1 MEQLEP
7 GFYYHV
13 YNHANGNEIL
23 FHNDDNFQ
31 YFLKKYSLYI
41 SAIADTLAYCLMPN
55 HFHFLIKIKNEE
67 DIIKTFPKFQSL
79 EKLKQS
85 NFLSKQF
92 SNLFSS
98 YTQSYNKMYKRKG
111 SLFIKNFQRKRI
123 TSEQYLKQA
132 ITYIHLNPLHHDFV
146 KNPERWRYS
155 SYSIFLKSKPTNL
168 NRNEVIEL
176 FDDLN
181 NFIAYHNKKTVDIYA
196 QKMVLDF

>member
-1 MEQLEP
+1 MEPLEP

-23 FHNDDNFQ
+23 FNNDNNFQ
-31 YFLKKYSLYI
+31 YFLKKYNLHI
-41 SAIADTLAYCLMPN
+41 AAIADTLAYCLMPN

-146 KNPERWRYS
+146 KNPERWKYS
-155 SYSIFLKSKPTNL
+155 SYSTFLKSKPTNL
-168 NRNEVIEL
+168 NRNEVIDL
-176 FDDLN
+176 FKDLN
-181 NFIAYHNKKTVDIYA
+181 NFIAYHTIKAGDVYA
-196 QKMVLDF
+196 QKMGLDF